1 MKLIKAYIR
10 TNMIDKVV
18 QALESLG
25 FTDMT
30 VIDVK
35 AVRRGIDPKTLDYSV
50 ELAERYMNVAKLE
63 IVLQDDHADLA
74 KEMILKTAR
83 TGKKGDGL
91 VYVSSVDEAIIFV
104 PVRHRRKNRDGNYFR
119 HSTESASASDYFCA
133 HVHLL
138 HRRSHR
144 WNPDE

>member
-18 QALESLG
+18 QALESSG

-35 AVRRGIDPKTLDYSV
+35 AVRSGIDPKDLEYSI
-50 ELAERYMNVAKLE
+50 EIAERYMNVAKLE
-63 IVLQDDHADLA
+63 IVLQDDDVELA

-83 TGKKGDGL
+83 TGRKGDGL
-91 VYVSSVDEAIIFV
+91 VYVSSIDEAIHI
-104 PVRHRRKNRDGNYFR
+104 RTGKG
-119 HSTESASASDYFCA
+119 SA
-133 HVHLL
+133 
-138 HRRSHR
+138 
-144 WNPDE
+144 